1 MTFDNQKHFELR
13 ALNKFIL
20 QTWKPQ
26 LVSPP
31 VSPGSSLINSQKCSA
46 VRESLTKHWEAD
58 GMGRSWQRL
67 LVLSATWLCIQSTC
81 QSNSI
86 LFSLPIGSFICP
98 FYTQPN
104 CQTPLKVIINTAQ
117 PLPSS
122 KSTQHFKK
130 PQRGYKYIGIVP
142 QNTKK
147 VLGKYTADVTSIYQ
161 FLPYCIEISEFSNS
175 RVSVRLGWNW
185 CLHNTKLTREKTEN
199 PFLSFTNM

>member
-1 MTFDNQKHFELR
+1 MPNKNILQINYFLGKICCMMFDNQKHFEFT
-13 ALNKFIL
+13 ALDKFIL

-104 CQTPLKVIINTAQ
+104 CQTPLKVIINTA
-117 PLPSS
+117 LPSS

-130 PQRGYKYIGIVP
+130 PQRGYKYIGIVL
-142 QNTKK
+142 QNTKR
-147 VLGKYTADVTSIYQ
+147 VLGKYTADVSSSYQ
-161 FLPYCIEISEFSNS
+161 FLLYCPKLKNLKELSNS
-175 RVSVRLGWNW
+175 RVPV
-185 CLHNTKLTREKTEN
+185 K
-199 PFLSFTNM
+199 

>member
-117 PLPSS
+117 PPLPSS

-130 PQRGYKYIGIVP
+130 PQRGYKYIGIVL
-142 QNTKK
+142 QNTKR
-147 VLGKYTADVTSIYQ
+147 VLGKYTADVTSSYQ

-185 CLHNTKLTREKTEN
+185 CLQQELVKN
-199 PFLSFTNM
+199 PL